1 MAEITEDISAAVK
14 TLQAGQLVAI
24 PTETVYGLAA
34 NALSEQAVMQ
44 IFEAKHRP
52 TFDPL
57 IVHIGRMEDVDRFA
71 LEIPDA
77 ARTLMTNAWPGPLT
91 ILLKKNPCIPDL
103 VTSGLDTVGLRM
115 PHHALTLHLLQ
126 QLEFPLAAPSAN
138 PFGYISPTTARHVQA
153 QLGEAIPLILDGGP
167 CEVGVEST
175 IIDCSP
181 GQPMIH
187 RLGGLSREDIERWVG
202 PVQLNIHANENPV
215 APGMLTSHYAPRKPM
230 LVGNMEELLKL
241 HQHKRVAILSFTTS
255 YDGYPHVRL
264 SANGDLREAARNLF
278 ASMRVLDAMDGDVI
292 LAEWVPDEGLGMA
305 INDRLKRASTTARSA
320 H

>member
-1 MAEITEDISAAVK
+1 
-14 TLQAGQLVAI
+14 
-24 PTETVYGLAA
+24 
-34 NALSEQAVMQ
+34 
-44 IFEAKHRP
+44 
-52 TFDPL
+52 
-57 IVHIGRMEDVDRFA
+57 
-71 LEIPDA
+71 
-77 ARTLMTNAWPGPLT
+77 
-91 ILLKKNPCIPDL
+91 
-103 VTSGLDTVGLRM
+103 
-115 PHHALTLHLLQ
+115 
-126 QLEFPLAAPSAN
+126 
-138 PFGYISPTTARHVQA
+138 RHVQA

-175 IIDCSP
+175 IIDCSQ
-181 GQPMIH
+181 GQPIIH
-187 RLGGLSREDIERWVG
+187 RLGGLSKEDIERWVG

-230 LVGNMEELLKL
+230 LVGNMEELLNL